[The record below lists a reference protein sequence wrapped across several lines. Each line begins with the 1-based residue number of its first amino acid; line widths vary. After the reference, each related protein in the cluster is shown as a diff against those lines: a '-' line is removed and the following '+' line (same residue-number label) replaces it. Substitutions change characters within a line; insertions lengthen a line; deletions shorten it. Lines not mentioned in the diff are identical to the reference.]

1 MLVFHCI
8 LRMEAFCGI
17 SDRGEEAWRELK
29 AERWTDCM
37 RLCVHVYCCDSSYL
51 SFILLQSCRCDT
63 GAVVE
68 RAGEVWV
75 PRGAGSLPAREEAAG
90 GCRQVGDIPSSL
102 SRARARVAQIGGCYG
117 WVRVSEVLAV
127 S

>member
-1 MLVFHCI
+1 MASLTG
-8 LRMEAFCGI
+8 R
-17 SDRGEEAWRELK
+17 RGGEAWRELK
-29 AERWTDCM
+29 AGRWTDCM

-75 PRGAGSLPAREEAAG
+75 PRGAGSLPVKGEGSRWLTADG
-90 GCRQVGDIPSSL
+90 GHAFLPQQDQDQGGPNRKVLWVG
-102 SRARARVAQIGGCYG
+102 
-117 WVRVSEVLAV
+117 WEK
-127 S
+127 